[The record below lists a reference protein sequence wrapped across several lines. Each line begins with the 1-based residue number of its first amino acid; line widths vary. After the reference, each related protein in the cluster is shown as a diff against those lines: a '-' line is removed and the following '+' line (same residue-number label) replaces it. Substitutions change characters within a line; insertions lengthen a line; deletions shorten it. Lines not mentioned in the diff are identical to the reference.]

1 MLFRS
6 PPPSLST
13 TSPLSHAVATLT
25 ATVDREAR
33 FAWEA
38 PEVALHLT
46 DDGRLSG
53 GDEYEPSGLEPAGF
67 RALLTRYNDC
77 FPRAHGLLSALSP
90 ATVAAVWREAFHPE
104 GEARVLV
111 CERHPV
117 EGAPSAVYAVYPPG
131 WPTEYTVAV
140 VARAVVEALVGVGD
154 PPCRLQYDAAS
165 STLRLEVLLDRYD
178 LVVTASDTYGEPAP
192 AVHVVGKDGRN
203 YGQPAVGPARRR
215 RPGTGG
221 ATSAEGLIERI
232 RAAESVLR

>member
-13 TSPLSHAVATLT
+13 TLSLPHAVGTLG
-25 ATVDREAR
+25 ALVEREAR

-38 PEVALHLT
+38 PEVALSLT

-53 GDEYEPSGLEPAGF
+53 GDEYEPSEMEPGGF
-67 RALLTRYNDC
+67 RALLTRYNES

-90 ATVAAVWREAFHPE
+90 RTVAAVWREAFRPD

-111 CERHPV
+111 AERHPV

-131 WPTEYTVAV
+131 WPVEYTVAH
-140 VARAVVEALVGVGD
+140 VARAVLEALEGQE
-154 PPCRLQYDAAS
+154 PTCRLQYDAAS
-165 STLRLEVLLDRYD
+165 SSLRMEVVLDRYD

-192 AVHVVGKDGRN
+192 AVYVVGKDGRN
-203 YGQPAVGPARRR
+203 YGQPAVGPTRRR

-221 ATSAEGLIERI
+221 LSTHEGIIERV
-232 RAAESVLR
+232 RAADSVLR

>member
-13 TSPLSHAVATLT
+13 TAPLSHAVATLA
-25 ATVDREAR
+25 ATLEREAR

-38 PEVALHLT
+38 PEAALSLT

-53 GDEYEPSGLEPAGF
+53 GDEYEPSELEPAGF
-67 RALLTRYNDC
+67 RALLTRYNEC
-77 FPRAHGLLSALSP
+77 FPRAHGLLSSLSP
-90 ATVAAVWREAFHPE
+90 ATVAAVWREAYRPE

-111 CERHPV
+111 CERHPTD
-117 EGAPSAVYAVYPPG
+117 GAPSAVYAVYPPG
-131 WPTEYTVAV
+131 WPTEYTVAH
-140 VARAVVEALVGVGD
+140 VARAVVEALGGAD
-154 PPCRLQYDAAS
+154 PACRLQYDAAS
-165 STLRLEVLLDRYD
+165 SSLRLEVLLDRYD

-192 AVHVVGKDGRN
+192 SVHVVGKDGRN